1 MIFSSHRNLNNSIA
15 GLLFDRGLV
24 AQADLDEAA
33 AFQGH
38 GGGSLASALIR
49 LGVIGDETLAETI
62 ADASKLPLLK
72 TAPAID
78 QVVAAQ
84 KSLRFSEKWLSENDI
99 VVWKDLTGNIF
110 MALAS
115 GMTSNIQEAIE
126 HWQISPDHQ
135 FIIAHR
141 MLTALLSDLED
152 QVKDFDAQ
160 PAPVRHS
167 KLAELAE
174 DAPAIEFIN
183 AMFSEAMARRAS
195 DIHIEPFKGDMQ
207 IRLRIDGTLNLW
219 KSIPALRFAAIAS
232 RIKLLCGMDIAER
245 RIPQDGR
252 HSLRISGRDVDIR
265 ASCLP
270 GVWGESIVLR
280 FLGRASDLPT
290 LAKLGVNDAMIGT
303 LEKLIH
309 QPSGLL
315 LVAGPTGSGKTTTV
329 YKLLEQLNDGSHKII
344 TIEDPVEIDL
354 PGVIQVNVRPDIGLE
369 FATGLRSMLRQD
381 PDIIFVG
388 EIRDSDTAL
397 MATRA
402 ALTGHLVIS
411 TVHTASASA
420 SVARL
425 LDLGVESYLL
435 AEALNG
441 VIAQRLLRR
450 RSQVPGVEYS
460 GRIGVYEIMEM
471 NGDLRSAI
479 RDNQPQSV
487 LEDIAQ
493 SDGFR
498 PMRDDAKD
506 KVSSG
511 LTDMAELFRVLGT

>member
-1 MIFSSHRNLNNSIA
+1 
-15 GLLFDRGLV
+15 
-24 AQADLDEAA
+24 
-33 AFQGH
+33 
-38 GGGSLASALIR
+38 
-49 LGVIGDETLAETI
+49 
-62 ADASKLPLLK
+62 
-72 TAPAID
+72 
-78 QVVAAQ
+78 
-84 KSLRFSEKWLSENDI
+84 
-99 VVWKDLTGNIF
+99 
-110 MALAS
+110 
-115 GMTSNIQEAIE
+115 
-126 HWQISPDHQ
+126 
-135 FIIAHR
+135 
-141 MLTALLSDLED
+141 
-152 QVKDFDAQ
+152 
-160 PAPVRHS
+160 
-167 KLAELAE
+167 
-174 DAPAIEFIN
+174 
-183 AMFSEAMARRAS
+183 
-195 DIHIEPFKGDMQ
+195 MQ

-450 RSQVPGVEYS
+450 RSQVPVEEYS